1 MLQIPLFKEVSFGLA
16 YAIVT
21 EQMPLRILR
30 IGNMIAGL
38 EELKSKQ
45 FLRDALISSQ
55 FGKPVLWGR

>member
-1 MLQIPLFKEVSFGLA
+1 MLQIILFKEVRFGLA

-38 EELKSKQ
+38 KN
-45 FLRDALISSQ
+45 
-55 FGKPVLWGR
+55 